1 MNRILLA
8 DGDAA
13 IREAL
18 GGMLAA
24 EGYDVAVADT
34 AADAT
39 AKIVTWRPE
48 LVLLDLNLPD
58 QDNGSLINLI
68 FNGKPLVPVI
78 TITAI
83 SGQYERAAA
92 QGVDALMEK
101 PLDLPLLLQ
110 SIRSYL
116 NESQKERVRRLTRA
130 GFKTAWLRHPPRE
143 IGPLPRT

>member
-13 IREAL
+13 IRETL
-18 GGMLAA
+18 GGMLAT
-24 EGYDVAVADT
+24 EGYAVVVADT
-34 AADAT
+34 AADAA
-39 AKIVTWRPE
+39 AKIGAWRPE

-58 QDNGSLINLI
+58 PDGAFMDLIYHAQR
-68 FNGKPLVPVI
+68 LVPVI

-92 QGVDALMEK
+92 LGVDALMEK

-116 NESQKERVRRLTRA
+116 DESQKERMRRLKRT
-130 GFKTAWLRHPPRE
+130 GFKTAWLRQAAGE
-143 IGPLPRT
+143 IGHLPRP

>member
-13 IREAL
+13 IRETL

-34 AADAT
+34 AADAA
-39 AKIVTWRPE
+39 AKIGAWRPE

-58 QDNGSLINLI
+58 QDNGSLVNLI
-68 FNGKPLVPVI
+68 FNAQPLVPVI

-92 QGVDALMEK
+92 LGVDALMEK

-110 SIRSYL
+110 SIRTYL
-116 NESQKERVRRLTRA
+116 DESQRERVRRVTRT
-130 GFKTAWLRHPPRE
+130 GFKTAWLRHVPGE
-143 IGPLPRT
+143 IGPLPRA